1 MVRSNK
7 EKLLLGYLRA
17 DAFISSSALA
27 ISLNVSTRQIRKY
40 ITSINE
46 SYPTPLIIRS
56 NKGYRLNPDINIEAV
71 IANETESKTETPET
85 RRNYIM
91 QKLLCT
97 PDGYNIFDLAD
108 ELYVSTATVESDI
121 CKLRGYIHS
130 FNLRLKQEGDAVLLF
145 GNERN
150 KRNLMSS
157 LLTSPGYDYF
167 ILRDEVGLLTFHYH
181 LPNFRK
187 TIRDIFSSQ
196 GIFINDYSLNNLAL
210 HLIIT
215 IDRIRN
221 SFELSENV
229 DLHNFKKLKQYKVA
243 ELIACYVRDSFKITF
258 NDAELYNLF
267 LIISNNTSI
276 LNPALINEKNI
287 NQYIEQYYI
296 DITHEVIHEVEK
308 AYHLSAFSE
317 EFITKFTIH
326 IKNMFLR
333 VQNNYFAKNPLTQKV
348 KTTYPLIYD
357 IAVFI
362 AQCMKNN
369 YNIFINEDEIAF
381 IAFYIGSYFENTVQ
395 NANKITCIFV
405 YADYIGISQN
415 LIDRISNIFSG
426 SLNMKAAVSINEYD
440 PKIMHADLIISTSN
454 LPFDNK
460 CVIIDPFLG
469 EKGINNIKRA
479 IEKLKK
485 ERKLLTLK
493 NNLAQLFHSDIFYK
507 NIKFST
513 REDFI
518 TYLAKDAISKGYASE
533 KFLPNVL
540 AREAMSSTAFHN
552 VAVPHSLGK
561 DVYESFISIV
571 ISDEPILWGNK
582 KIYII
587 AMIGVNDVSREI
599 FAQIFDHLV
608 DIFTES
614 QNIKKLIS
622 SNNFDEF
629 IFKIQNIMSKQE

>member
-7 EKLLLGYLRA
+7 EKLLLGYLRT
-17 DAFISSSALA
+17 DTFTPSSTLA
-27 ISLNVSTRQIRKY
+27 MVLNVSTRQIRKY

-46 SYPTPLIIRS
+46 SYPAPIIIHS
-56 NKGYRLNPDINIEAV
+56 NKGYCINPDINIKD
-71 IANETESKTETPET
+71 IMANETEFAAGTPET
-85 RRNYIM
+85 RRSYIM
-91 QKLLCT
+91 QKLICT
-97 PDGYNIFDLAD
+97 PNGYNIFDLAD
-108 ELYVSTATVESDI
+108 ELYISVATIESDI
-121 CKLRGYIHS
+121 CKLRTYIRS
-130 FNLRLKQEGDAVLLF
+130 FNLRLKQEGDVVLLL

-157 LLTSPGYDYF
+157 LLTSSGYDYF
-167 ILRDEVGLLTFHYH
+167 ILKDEVRLLTFHYH

-187 TIRDIFSSQ
+187 TIKDIFSSQ

-229 DLHNFKKLKQYKVA
+229 DLHNFKQLKQFRVA
-243 ELIACYVRDSFKITF
+243 ELISSYVKDSFDVVL
-258 NDAELYNLF
+258 NDSELYNLF
-267 LIISNNTSI
+267 LIISNNTSSI
-276 LNPALINEKNI
+276 NPALINEKNI

-296 DITHEVIHEVEK
+296 DITHEIIHEVEIT
-308 AYHLSAFSE
+308 YHLGAFSE

-333 VQNNYFAKNPLTQKV
+333 VQKKYFVKNPLTQKV
-348 KTTYPLIYD
+348 KITYPLIYD

-362 AQCMKNN
+362 AQRIKNN

-395 NANKITCIFV
+395 NANKITCMFI

-415 LIDRISNIFSG
+415 IFDRISNLFSD
-426 SLNMKAAVSINEYD
+426 SLNMKAAISVNEYD
-440 PKIMHADLIISTSN
+440 PKTMHADLIISTAN
-454 LPFDNK
+454 LSFDNK

-469 EKGINNIKRA
+469 EKDISNIRSA
-479 IEKLKK
+479 IERLKT
-485 ERKLLTLK
+485 ERKLLALK
-493 NNLAQLFHSDIFYK
+493 KNLTQLFHSDIFYK
-507 NIKFST
+507 NIKFNT
-513 REDFI
+513 RDDFI
-518 TYLAKDAISKGYASE
+518 TYLAKDAISKGYAGE
-533 KFLPNVL
+533 EFLPNVL
-540 AREAMSSTAFHN
+540 ARETMSSTAFHN

-582 KIYII
+582 KVYII
-587 AMIGVNDVSREI
+587 AMIGVNDDSREI

-614 QNIKKLIS
+614 QNIKKLTS

-629 IFKIQNIMSKQE
+629 IYIIQSIMSGLE